1 MQPYDSITNKRTY
14 IQYNESTGIIEDA
27 ANSLENIYGVTR
39 IHIKDNE
46 FSNIIG
52 INIQSL
58 YPDITTKLQELGIKG
73 YFFVRQTRIPLKIC
87 QALTIGVLGEDGI
100 PAPYANGGFFTEA
113 FHQVNSTRKNQK
125 LVYDYKSRI
134 YTASNNSKI
143 GAFCPDYDVNYEYLN
158 SFFCGEQFYVK
169 LKHQKVSF

>member
-52 INIQSL
+52 INI
-58 YPDITTKLQELGIKG
+58 
-73 YFFVRQTRIPLKIC
+73 
-87 QALTIGVLGEDGI
+87 
-100 PAPYANGGFFTEA
+100 
-113 FHQVNSTRKNQK
+113 
-125 LVYDYKSRI
+125 
-134 YTASNNSKI
+134 
-143 GAFCPDYDVNYEYLN
+143 
-158 SFFCGEQFYVK
+158 
-169 LKHQKVSF
+169 